1 MKLDSNNK
9 LIRSE
14 SGSETPEDVVDPRQ
28 NAEDIIDEILAEF
41 TDSRSPDATRHGN
54 GIPDSLFNMIQ
65 PPRTRTPA
73 NSFSETATLDDIDPA
88 SDLGA
93 SIRNKCLELEEIL
106 QSLKSRLNHV
116 VLDENIVLSPD
127 ANSMEAQLEHDLD
140 TDCQEDL
147 SLQEF
152 LELLHS
158 QNEINPTVMY
168 KYISVGEETTAIKK
182 IVQNEYIS
190 KRAVDSETWLLQGV
204 LVATRHGDRGPLTHL
219 RGGDRLPCDTV
230 PVSQRLTINA
240 SSLGRAWWVAAP
252 GPFHNF
258 PALPPR
264 AAGTRCALGQLTP
277 QGLLQ
282 MLTL

>member
-9 LIRSE
+9 MINSE
-14 SGSETPEDVVDPRQ
+14 SGADLAEEVVDPRQ

-41 TDSRSPDATRHGN
+41 TESRSPEVGRN
-54 GIPDSLFNMIQ
+54 GIPENLFNMIQ

-73 NSFSETATLDDIDPA
+73 NSFSENATIDDIDPA
-88 SDLGA
+88 SDLGT

-116 VLDENIVLSPD
+116 VLDENIVLSPE

-158 QNEINPTVMY
+158 QNKISPT
-168 KYISVGEETTAIKK
+168 G
-182 IVQNEYIS
+182 VQ
-190 KRAVDSETWLLQGV
+190 
-204 LVATRHGDRGPLTHL
+204 
-219 RGGDRLPCDTV
+219 
-230 PVSQRLTINA
+230 
-240 SSLGRAWWVAAP
+240 
-252 GPFHNF
+252 
-258 PALPPR
+258 
-264 AAGTRCALGQLTP
+264 
-277 QGLLQ
+277 
-282 MLTL
+282 

>member
-9 LIRSE
+9 IINSDGGADLSE
-14 SGSETPEDVVDPRQ
+14 EVVDPRQ

-41 TDSRSPDATRHGN
+41 TESRSPDTARNGN
-54 GIPDSLFNMIQ
+54 GIPENLFNMIQ

-73 NSFSETATLDDIDPA
+73 NSFSENATIDDIDPS
-88 SDLGA
+88 SDLGT

-116 VLDENIVLSPD
+116 VLDENIVLSPE

-158 QNEINPTVMY
+158 QNKISPT
-168 KYISVGEETTAIKK
+168 G
-182 IVQNEYIS
+182 VQ
-190 KRAVDSETWLLQGV
+190 
-204 LVATRHGDRGPLTHL
+204 
-219 RGGDRLPCDTV
+219 
-230 PVSQRLTINA
+230 
-240 SSLGRAWWVAAP
+240 
-252 GPFHNF
+252 
-258 PALPPR
+258 
-264 AAGTRCALGQLTP
+264 
-277 QGLLQ
+277 
-282 MLTL
+282 

>member
-9 LIRSE
+9 LINSD
-14 SGSETPEDVVDPRQ
+14 SADGSEEVVDPRQ

-41 TDSRSPDATRHGN
+41 TESRTPELIRNGN
-54 GIPDSLFNMIQ
+54 SIPDNLFNMIQ

-73 NSFSETATLDDIDPA
+73 NSFSETATIDDIDPA
-88 SDLGA
+88 SDLGT

-116 VLDENIVLSPD
+116 VLDENIVLSPE

-158 QNEINPTVMY
+158 QNKVT
-168 KYISVGEETTAIKK
+168 SSG
-182 IVQNEYIS
+182 VQ
-190 KRAVDSETWLLQGV
+190 
-204 LVATRHGDRGPLTHL
+204 
-219 RGGDRLPCDTV
+219 
-230 PVSQRLTINA
+230 
-240 SSLGRAWWVAAP
+240 
-252 GPFHNF
+252 
-258 PALPPR
+258 
-264 AAGTRCALGQLTP
+264 
-277 QGLLQ
+277 
-282 MLTL
+282 